1 MPKVSIII
9 PFYNTEKYIGK
20 CLETVVNQTLDD
32 IEVICVN
39 DCSTDN
45 SLDVVYDFANKD
57 KRIKVINNPLNMK
70 QGASRNIGI
79 KMATGEYIGFIDS
92 DDWIDLDYF
101 EKLYVAVKKHNPDA
115 NPLDP
120 SIHPF
125 DNRTLGCSV
134 LLSRILPPLHSHIP
148 HG

>member
-79 KMATGEYIGFIDS
+79 KIDR
-92 DDWIDLDYF
+92 
-101 EKLYVAVKKHNPDA
+101 K
-115 NPLDP
+115 
-120 SIHPF
+120 
-125 DNRTLGCSV
+125 SV
-134 LLSRILPPLHSHIP
+134 V
-148 HG
+148 